1 MNTFE
6 EILKLRRIVLFT
18 SKVIAIIFCIYYIMH
33 VNNYKVS
40 WSLFDYLMPTYISK
54 INNMLSGIGTY
65 ILVIPLTII
74 IGSILMPESTK
85 LHLMSSLFGILSI
98 VITTI
103 KNIATNNA
111 TEITNFR
118 LFKVSY
124 ILSLDEKREIFIT
137 ECNRIIQEK
146 YVGMIKIYNYLISKL
161 SGDIILQYDTVL
173 ESLNLPSQI
182 KQYSNALILE
192 LVTDYQKQAVQLIIP
207 WKPIIIGSFVIISV
221 LIGTA
226 IANSLVTDWAPIIK
240 DTILGLQNINKL
252 SLDLTKQI
260 MNLTTLIK
268 DHTLNITKCATGLIS
283 VNQRVDQH
291 DAAIDMIL
299 KKLVALNKN
308 D

>member
-1 MNTFE
+1 
-6 EILKLRRIVLFT
+6 
-18 SKVIAIIFCIYYIMH
+18 
-33 VNNYKVS
+33 
-40 WSLFDYLMPTYISK
+40 MPTYISK

-85 LHLMSSLFGILSI
+85 LHIMSSLFGILSI

-118 LFKVSY
+118 LFKVSH

-146 YVGMIKIYNYLISKL
+146 YVGMMKIYNYLISKL
-161 SGDIILQYDTVL
+161 NEDIILQYDTVL

-192 LVTDYQKQAVQLIIP
+192 LVTEYQKQAVQITIP
-207 WKPIIIGSFVIISV
+207 WKPIIIGSSVIISV
-221 LIGTA
+221 LIGA
-226 IANSLVTDWAPIIK
+226 IITDSLLTNWAPIIK
-240 DTILGLQNINKL
+240 DIISGYQNINKL

-260 MNLTTLIK
+260 S
-268 DHTLNITKCATGLIS
+268 NITPIIAEYATSIRDCAKGLIS
-283 VNQRVDQH
+283 LNCRVDQQE
-291 DAAIDMIL
+291 AKIEMIL
-299 KKLVALNKN
+299 KELTKN
-308 D
+308 G

>member
-6 EILKLRRIVLFT
+6 KILKLRSIVLFI
-18 SKVIAIIFCIYYIMH
+18 SKVIAIIFCIYYIIH
-33 VNNYKVS
+33 VNDYKVS

-85 LHLMSSLFGILSI
+85 LHIMSSLFGILSI

-118 LFKVSY
+118 LFKVSH

-146 YVGMIKIYNYLISKL
+146 YVGMMKIYNYLISKL
-161 SGDIILQYDTVL
+161 NEDIILQYDTVL

-192 LVTDYQKQAVQLIIP
+192 LVTEYQKQAVQITIP
-207 WKPIIIGSFVIISV
+207 WKPIIIGSSVIIS
-221 LIGTA
+221 GY
-226 IANSLVTDWAPIIK
+226 
-240 DTILGLQNINKL
+240 QNINKL

-260 MNLTTLIK
+260 S
-268 DHTLNITKCATGLIS
+268 NITPIIAEYATSIRDCAKGLIS
-283 VNQRVDQH
+283 LNCRVDQQE
-291 DAAIDMIL
+291 AKIEMIL
-299 KKLVALNKN
+299 KELTKN
-308 D
+308 G